1 MLTDNDHG
9 IPPEQLVSN
18 EALGLALEKHIETG
32 AGKDEMKKILQENR
46 I

>member
-9 IPPEQLVSN
+9 ISPEHLVSN